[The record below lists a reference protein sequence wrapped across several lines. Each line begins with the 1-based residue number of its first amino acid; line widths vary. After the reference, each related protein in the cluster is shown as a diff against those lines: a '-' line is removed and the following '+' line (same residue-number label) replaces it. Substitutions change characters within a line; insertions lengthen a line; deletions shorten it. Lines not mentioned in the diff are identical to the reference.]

1 MSTYI
6 LRRLLQFVPVLL
18 GVSIVIFVLMRIVPG
33 DVAVAILA
41 GPDGSGSVNPAAL
54 EELREKLGL
63 NRSLPAQ
70 YVDWI
75 WGFLRGDW
83 GDSYRSNASIL
94 SEIRTRLPLTFEMA
108 TLTVAISLLIGLPS
122 GIIMAIRQNTWID
135 YLARILSIGGLTMPT
150 FWVATLMLLIMVVWF
165 GWSPPLDYAHF
176 WNNPWKNIQQVIWG
190 ALAMGYL
197 FAAIFARMTRSALLE
212 VLRQDYVRT
221 AWSKGL
227 SERTVVVRHALKNS
241 LLPIVTIVG
250 VQYATLLGGTVI
262 MERIWNLPGLGSSL
276 VDAVDSRDIVVV
288 QDIVLV
294 FAVIVLLVNLA
305 VDIMYAWLDPR
316 VRYG

>member
-1 MSTYI
+1 MRTYI
-6 LRRLLQFVPVLL
+6 LRRLLQFIPVLI

-33 DVAVAILA
+33 DVAITILA
-41 GPDGSGSVNPAAL
+41 GPDGSGSVDPVAL
-54 EELREKLGL
+54 EELREELGL
-63 NRSLPAQ
+63 NQALPTQ

-75 WGFLRGDW
+75 WGFVRGDW
-83 GDSYRSNASIL
+83 GDSYRHNTSIL
-94 SEIRTRLPLTFEMA
+94 TEIRTRFPLTFEMA
-108 TLTVAISLLIGLPS
+108 TLTVIISLLIALPA
-122 GIIMAIRQNTWID
+122 GIVMAVRQNTWID
-135 YLARILSIGGLTMPT
+135 YLARIVSIGGLAMPT
-150 FWVATLMLLIMVVWF
+150 FWVAILMLLIMVVWF
-165 GWSPPLDYAHF
+165 GWSPPLDYEHF
-176 WNNPWKNIQQVIWG
+176 WNDPWKNIQQVIWG
-190 ALAMGYL
+190 AIAMGYL
-197 FAAIFARMTRSALLE
+197 FAAMFARMTRSTLLE

-227 SERTVVVRHALKNS
+227 SERTIVVRHALKNS
-241 LLPIVTIVG
+241 LLPLVTIVG

-288 QDIVLV
+288 QNIVLV
-294 FAVIVLLVNLA
+294 FAGVVLLVNLI